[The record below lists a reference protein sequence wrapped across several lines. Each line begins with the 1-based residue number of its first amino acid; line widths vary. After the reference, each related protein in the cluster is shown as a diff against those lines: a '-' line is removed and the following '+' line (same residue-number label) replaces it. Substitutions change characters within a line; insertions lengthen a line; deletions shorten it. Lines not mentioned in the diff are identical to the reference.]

1 MSFLGAFLRGA
12 AGPGL
17 VDYTRR
23 AEQRDVAAAA
33 EARRRQER
41 EEDFAFRREQAD
53 AQRQFQEE
61 RDAMYRRPAGALAQA
76 AAGGAGTGGAPVVA
90 GPADFI
96 VGGLARH
103 KGVDG
108 ATARQYIDH
117 FNAGTV
123 PEVMDPGTSIDN
135 DFASTRRPMDRE
147 AWRAIIGRIGEL
159 MQGAPSAAR
168 SNYDQLQQGDTERAR
183 RETIEGAMTGG
194 GPNGLTAPQ
203 GALMLGGRPLV
214 SNEGT
219 DAVTGAARPRSV
231 AQSEIGENAAQAR
244 KYGEEATTE
253 ADRRRGIEGPRDRV
267 AREREERL
275 DRQKTIDQLQKERE
289 EARKDFSAKGKERVA
304 DLTKRIDEK
313 LRLNEAAP
321 VAGPGPGPAPAPAP
335 KAAGSALPPAP
346 RDPAQRRVGQTYDTP
361 RGPMVWRGN
370 GWEAVR

>member
-1 MSFLGAFLRGA
+1 
-12 AGPGL
+12 
-17 VDYTRR
+17 
-23 AEQRDVAAAA
+23 
-33 EARRRQER
+33 
-41 EEDFAFRREQAD
+41 
-53 AQRQFQEE
+53 
-61 RDAMYRRPAGALAQA
+61 
-76 AAGGAGTGGAPVVA
+76 
-90 GPADFI
+90 
-96 VGGLARH
+96 
-103 KGVDG
+103 
-108 ATARQYIDH
+108 
-117 FNAGTV
+117 
-123 PEVMDPGTSIDN
+123 MDPGTSIDN